1 MDINRQVK
9 FIFSYIC
16 ITIWFAAAVSAVFA
30 ASPPPAAGNAET
42 AELAASTP
50 SAAGK
55 EETGKEF
62 PDDPNEQLRMAINA
76 VFVKSR
82 EIMKLI

>member
-1 MDINRQVK
+1 MFHGSIDKMDINRQVK

-55 EETGKEF
+55 EETGKVYRAEEDGRLPYEKF
-62 PDDPNEQLRMAINA
+62 CE
-76 VFVKSR
+76 
-82 EIMKLI
+82 E